1 MRTANSNPRTRVAAI
16 AGLAAALGSA
26 LVAAP
31 PAQAADVF
39 RMQYTSEYAQ
49 AYTSTMSEDGCAFS
63 SISAAAGT
71 AFGGGTTMFYSSSS
85 FNVCTGEGY
94 SVYGEAPTEVFTF
107 ERTSVHAT
115 ATVPLSD
122 GTDIG
127 LDLTWQGTGTI
138 ERGGS
143 TSRDILPGQF
153 VQRTTNHGTIQE
165 AVVSG
170 TLSFENAYISASKG
184 SSMTV
189 VIASQ

>member
-1 MRTANSNPRTRVAAI
+1 MRTANSNPRTRIAAI

-49 AYTSTMSEDGCAFS
+49 AYTSTMSEDGCAFR

-122 GTDIG
+122 G
-127 LDLTWQGTGTI
+127 TWQGTGTI